1 MSHQVLKLLFKTFL
15 RWNRQTHIRNSEFSI
30 NLTSLGLGRYVPPDH
45 SPVIRKHEGVQGALF
60 HIFRLPPPIIPV
72 KQNNT
77 NNDNNNNNDNIKSRD
92 TSSFLLTKKIIN
104 NDIRRGHKPSL
115 STVDAR
121 QDDIQ
126 LGFQVLRE
134 LNIIGSVI
142 LKNYNQKI
150 ERLKYCYPDLNDDID
165 NTVHHHPP
173 NDIHKNDTIHKDD
186 DDITAES
193 SSSSSSLVKYRV
205 GQTIQHK
212 VSKIR
217 GVVTGWDIDEET
229 KTQRIEILLDQL
241 DFNHWIDSSLVHS
254 VMSSK
259 SLVRLVRRV
268 VHVPISDVTLVTDN
282 NMKRILNEDI
292 KFFFNG
298 YSSLLN
304 RYIPNKDLSFWYSH
318 DMDYFNSQFESH
330 MVIRNHEGNVYKNA
344 LENVHSSLSSITS
357 SIQNVFDRHFYSGNS
372 MITHLN
378 ALPTQNSHQ
387 QSLISSS
394 SLSKPILSKHFNPS
408 SLNNPSMT
416 SVSSRSSPT
425 SSATTSSTVEVL
437 TDAQINMKFITD
449 NILDEVR
456 SYMTGFTKA
465 MISFNSHT
473 HSTVSSTSIKSAT
486 TKPITTTDYKDSY
499 IMKDFHRKVIMKN
512 SSVEGNKIL
521 KSLSNLESE
530 EQLTQHSKYDVNE
543 IFNAVGYLVNCFHA
557 VDQLLQ
563 LRFQAKGMGYI
574 DGLVVKSMNRP
585 SSSSSSPASPPSSRR
600 SHRYQNSKWRLHK
613 PSGSDAASASSSSPS
628 LSIPSTSLQSSS
640 FFNYHHEIHDVP
652 SRESDGYCDTINEE
666 SKHPPALYQV
676 GQVVRHK
683 IHGYHS
689 VIIGFEQVVVAY
701 ICLY

>member
-1 MSHQVLKLLFKTFL
+1 MSHQVLKLLFKSFL

-30 NLTSLGLGRYVPPDH
+30 DLTSLGLGRYVPPDH

-77 NNDNNNNNDNIKSRD
+77 NTNNDNNNSKSRD
-92 TSSFLLTKKIIN
+92 ISSFLLTKKIIN
-104 NDIRRGHKPSL
+104 NDIRRGHKLSL

-126 LGFQVLRE
+126 LGFQVFRE

-165 NTVHHHPP
+165 STVHH
-173 NDIHKNDTIHKDD
+173 IHKNNTIHKDD

-217 GVVTGWDIDEET
+217 GVVIGWDIDEET

-241 DFNHWIDSSLVHS
+241 DFNHWIDSSLVHR
-254 VMSSK
+254 VMSTK
-259 SLVRLVRRV
+259 SLVRLLRRV
-268 VHVPISDVTLVTDN
+268 MHVPICDVTLVTDN

-292 KFFFNG
+292 KSFFNG

-378 ALPTQNSHQ
+378 ALPTQDSHQ

-408 SLNNPSMT
+408 SLNNPSIT
-416 SVSSRSSPT
+416 SVSSRSSPLFSSPT

-456 SYMTGFTKA
+456 SYMTGFTKSI
-465 MISFNSHT
+465 ISFNSHT
-473 HSTVSSTSIKSAT
+473 HSTVGTASTKSTT

-499 IMKDFHRKVIMKN
+499 TAKDFHRKVIMKN
-512 SSVEGNKIL
+512 SSVEGNEIL
-521 KSLSNLESE
+521 KSLSNLKSK
-530 EQLTQHSKYDVNE
+530 EQLTHYSRYDVNE

-585 SSSSSSPASPPSSRR
+585 SSPASSLSSPPSSRR
-600 SHRYQNSKWRLHK
+600 SHRYQNSKWRLRK
-613 PSGSDAASASSSSPS
+613 PSASDAASASSSSPS
-628 LSIPSTSLQSSS
+628 VSIPSTSLQSSS
-640 FFNYHHEIHDVP
+640 FFNHHEIHDVP
-652 SRESDGYCDTINEE
+652 SRENDGYCDTINEE

-689 VIIGFEQVVVAY
+689 VIIGFEQVVAY

>member
-1 MSHQVLKLLFKTFL
+1 
-15 RWNRQTHIRNSEFSI
+15 
-30 NLTSLGLGRYVPPDH
+30 LGLGHYVPPDH
-45 SPVIRKHEGVQGALF
+45 SPVIHMHQGVQGALF
-60 HIFRLPPPIIPV
+60 HIFRLPPPIVPV
-72 KQNNT
+72 KQNDTKNT
-77 NNDNNNNNDNIKSRD
+77 NIDNNSKSSD
-92 TSSFLLTKKIIN
+92 TSSFILTNKIIN
-104 NDIRRGHKPSL
+104 NDISRGQKLTSSLL

-134 LNIIGSVI
+134 LNMIGSVI
-142 LKNYNQKI
+142 LKNYDQKRV
-150 ERLKYCYPDLNDDID
+150 RLKYCYPDLNDDID
-165 NTVHHHPP
+165 STVHHHPP
-173 NDIHKNDTIHKDD
+173 Y

-217 GVVTGWDIDEET
+217 GVVIGWDIDEET

-254 VMSSK
+254 IMGTK
-259 SLVRLVRRV
+259 SFVRSLKRV
-268 VHVPISDVTLVTDN
+268 VHVPISDVTLVTDD

-292 KFFFNG
+292 KSFFNG

-304 RYIPNKDLSFWYSH
+304 RYIPNKNLAFWYSH
-318 DMDYFNSQFESH
+318 DIDYFNSQFESH
-330 MVIRNHEGNVYKNA
+330 MVIRNHEGNVHKNA

-357 SIQNVFDRHFYSGNS
+357 SIQNVFDRHFFSVNS
-372 MITHLN
+372 MITQFN
-378 ALPTQNSHQ
+378 ALPTQDSHQ
-387 QSLISSS
+387 RSLISSS

-416 SVSSRSSPT
+416 SVSSRSSPLFSSSTST
-425 SSATTSSTVEVL
+425 SSATPSSTAVEVF

-465 MISFNSHT
+465 IKSINSHPP
-473 HSTVSSTSIKSAT
+473 SSVT
-486 TKPITTTDYKDSY
+486 ITTTKSTNTKAITTTSYKDNST
-499 IMKDFHRKVIMKN
+499 IKEFFRNVIMKN
-512 SSVEGNKIL
+512 SSEGVEVLQSYINL
-521 KSLSNLESE
+521 KGKKE
-530 EQLTQHSKYDVNE
+530 LTQQSRYEVNE

-574 DGLVVKSMNRP
+574 DGLVVKSMYRPSSPASPSSLSPPP
-585 SSSSSSPASPPSSRR
+585 SSSSSVSSLSSSSPPSSRR
-600 SHRYQNSKWRLHK
+600 SRRYQNSKWRLHK
-613 PSGSDAASASSSSPS
+613 PSASDAASASSSSS
-628 LSIPSTSLQSSS
+628 LSIPSASLQSSS
-640 FFNYHHEIHDVP
+640 FFNHHEIHDVP
-652 SRESDGYCDTINEE
+652 SQEEIDGYCDTINEE

-689 VIIGFEQVVVAY
+689 VIIGFEQVGAY
-701 ICLY
+701 VCLY